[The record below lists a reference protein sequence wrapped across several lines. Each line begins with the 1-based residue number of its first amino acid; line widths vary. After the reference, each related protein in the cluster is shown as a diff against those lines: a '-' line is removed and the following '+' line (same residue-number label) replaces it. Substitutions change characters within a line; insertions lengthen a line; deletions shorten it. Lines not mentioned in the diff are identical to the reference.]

1 MFVALTTVL
10 FTVIAPGVSSQED
23 CAIKI
28 RNLESKLDSIVC
40 TIKDRK
46 ELEMHVPTPS
56 ESLVEY
62 DKAATL
68 WSLREQ
74 IKQMEAK
81 VEEAANA
88 SSKRS
93 KWRFMGARDA
103 GAKEELRLVYGV
115 SERTESDGAASLG
128 QKLRAI
134 IYALDELGQWCAY
147 KVNSFPVLNSEL
159 KRISGKGTF
168 L

>member
-1 MFVALTTVL
+1 M
-10 FTVIAPGVSSQED
+10 SNQED

-28 RNLESKLDSIVC
+28 RNLETKLDSIVC

-46 ELEMHVPTPS
+46 ELERYVPMPFET
-56 ESLVEY
+56 LVEY
-62 DKAATL
+62 DKAASL

-74 IKQMEAK
+74 IKVMETT
-81 VEEAANA
+81 VEEAASQ

-103 GAKEELRLVYGV
+103 GAKEELRLIYGV

-134 IYALDELGQWCAY
+134 VYALDELGQWCAFQ
-147 KVNSFPVLNSEL
+147 VEVLVS
-159 KRISGKGTF
+159 RVG
-168 L
+168 